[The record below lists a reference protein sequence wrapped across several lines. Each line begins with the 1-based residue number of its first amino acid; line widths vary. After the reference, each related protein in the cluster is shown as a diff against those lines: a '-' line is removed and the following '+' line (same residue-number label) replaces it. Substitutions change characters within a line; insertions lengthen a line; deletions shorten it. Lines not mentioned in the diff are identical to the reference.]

1 MKYISTSKLE
11 IDPKY
16 TNAWNNKVLKRMGDK
31 NANVGLESY
40 PNIYNDPTL
49 PNYDPTLPKLATINH
64 KNL

>member
-1 MKYISTSKLE
+1 LE
-11 IDPKY
+11 IDPNYVLAMK
-16 TNAWNNKVLKRMGDK
+16 NRDKVLKRMGDK